1 VGFEHSSVASV
12 PLWWDSCSRF
22 KLDALRIHLV
32 SDRRLLYAAAFVR
45 AVATGLIG
53 VLLGLHLARLG
64 LDPVRSGLVIGA
76 GLWGAAAAAL
86 AVTLFADRWGRRRT
100 LALLSLAG
108 AAGGA
113 GLAWAGDAAAMA
125 VAAFVGMVNGMGR
138 DRGGALILEQALLP
152 ATTDD
157 RGRTRVMAVYTAL
170 QDAGHAIGALLAGLP
185 GLMQRLGWMDV
196 PAAFRAAIG
205 LYALLMAAGA
215 LAYLPLSLSLAAPVR
230 TKVVLAPGSRRV
242 LTRISALF
250 AVDALGGGFLTS
262 ALLSYFFFKRFG
274 ASEELVGGL
283 FAGARVLNALSH
295 LAAAGLAKRIGL
307 VNTMVFTHIPSSL
320 LLATVPFAPTF
331 GVASLLFLLRE
342 GLVEMDVPTRQSYV
356 MAVVRP
362 EERTIASGVTSLVR
376 MGMWAVAPLVAGP
389 LMAGVAAAA
398 PLWAG
403 AGLKIFYDAALY
415 ASFRRLKPPEELGG

>member
-1 VGFEHSSVASV
+1 
-12 PLWWDSCSRF
+12 
-22 KLDALRIHLV
+22 V
-32 SDRRLLYAAAFVR
+32 SDRRLLSAAAFVR